1 MFNAYSSLAVPTI
14 NKPRSQQAISPKSKT
29 RRQVGISPISSP
41 HPQRL
46 RLLEM
51 GGEVRDEHIQGNTNP
66 NLQDETVSCTCV
78 CPKGR
83 IKEES
88 STLFSP
94 SQEKGPRHFQYEND
108 KMFKTALKM
117 YNRRMKNLD
126 VGVTNG
132 GDNIENGAAD
142 IAGSGVGG
150 SSGSGVG
157 SVIGGKNYM
166 KVQRWECKGEIQA
179 CFQLCVSCRDVG
191 KMKNYR
197 ESYYLDVLEV
207 SKYRTILCK
216 SCLGYL
222 LKQTVGCCFKG
233 SQNASCT

>member
-1 MFNAYSSLAVPTI
+1 M
-14 NKPRSQQAISPKSKT
+14 
-29 RRQVGISPISSP
+29 
-41 HPQRL
+41 
-46 RLLEM
+46 
-51 GGEVRDEHIQGNTNP
+51 
-66 NLQDETVSCTCV
+66 CV

-83 IKEES
+83 RKEES

-94 SQEKGPRHFQYEND
+94 SQEKGPRPFQYDND

-117 YNRRMKNLD
+117 YNRRMQNFD

-132 GDNIENGAAD
+132 GDNAKNDAD
-142 IAGSGVGG
+142 DVVG
-150 SSGSGVG
+150 GSGVG
-157 SVIGGKNYM
+157 SVGGGGKKYM

-233 SQNASCT
+233 LQNASCT